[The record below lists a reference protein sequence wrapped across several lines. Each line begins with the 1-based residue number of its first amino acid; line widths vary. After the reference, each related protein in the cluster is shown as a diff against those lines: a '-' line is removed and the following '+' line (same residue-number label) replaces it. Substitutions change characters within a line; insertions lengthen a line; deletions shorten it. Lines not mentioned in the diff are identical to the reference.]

1 MTYTIQYVRLCLRI
15 LLPKNEKNQ
24 KNGNICELEGI
35 ICGIFGVDACGM
47 LMQACVY

>member
-24 KNGNICELEGI
+24 KNENRRWRYAAHSKTRVLRRIN
-35 ICGIFGVDACGM
+35 
-47 LMQACVY
+47 